1 MKQKN
6 YNREETFKRTWK
18 KLLLTASIYGFDID
32 INDAMAY
39 LEYKYNRLKNGN
51 KETNN

>member
-32 INDAMAY
+32 INEAMAY
-39 LEYKYNRLKNGN
+39 LEYKYNELKNGN
-51 KETNN
+51 KKTDD